1 MVRRKSEGAKARA
14 VQWQAIPEDSSL
26 FKAGCRIS
34 IPTDGDVQQLT
45 WHTKGNYVAAVSPKA
60 KASSNQCI
68 IHAIVPQKSM
78 RPFSKMKGGSVQACA
93 FHPLKPHF
101 MVATKLSV
109 RIFDL
114 QKQEQ
119 LKQLIGGAKWIGSL
133 TVHSSG
139 DHVVAGSYDRRIVW
153 WDLDFGAKPFKTLQ
167 YHDRAVRRAAFH
179 PGKYPL
185 LACASDDASISIL
198 HAKISSD
205 LMQGPLIVPVKRLR
219 EHAVNQGF
227 GVLDCMWHPTQPWL
241 FTGGADH
248 QAFLWA

>member
-1 MVRRKSEGAKARA
+1 
-14 VQWQAIPEDSSL
+14 
-26 FKAGCRIS
+26 
-34 IPTDGDVQQLT
+34 
-45 WHTKGNYVAAVSPKA
+45 
-60 KASSNQCI
+60 
-68 IHAIVPQKSM
+68 
-78 RPFSKMKGGSVQACA
+78 
-93 FHPLKPHF
+93 

-139 DHVVAGSYDRRIVW
+139 DHVVAGSYDRRIVC